1 MKKEIHIGNTRILQ
15 SDKPVQGKWID
26 REGEAFYVISHFDEM
41 PPFFLSIVS
50 HSDHWMYLSSNGS
63 LTAGR
68 TNPELA
74 LFPYYTDDKIH
85 DYAGVTG
92 SKTIIMVTIN
102 GKTSLWEPFSNRY
115 KGIYQTLKR
124 IYKNGTGNKII
135 FEEVNF
141 DLQLTFSYSW
151 MNSERFGWVR
161 KSSLSNQNHN
171 AVEINIVDG
180 IQNILPYGIN
190 RTMQGMLSTLVDA
203 YKKTERIGNLAIY
216 RLSSIPVDRAEPSE
230 ALKANTVWSVGLENT
245 TLLLS
250 NKQLDGFCSGVE
262 VENEMENL
270 GTKGAY
276 LINSTFKLEANVVKT
291 WYLVAEVNQDSAQIK
306 ATLHFMKQ
314 HNCSAK
320 LEEDIE
326 DGTQKLIGIVAKA
339 DGLQLTAD
347 TLNTKRHFANILFNS
362 MRGGVPLNDYLVQT
376 NDFIRHIGQFNKS
389 IYAQNEAWLNSLE
402 KEIPY
407 YKLIDRL
414 NQQGKPD
421 LIRLGLEYLPLMFSR
436 RHGDPSRPWNLFNIQ
451 LKNSDGSPSLNYQ
464 GNWRDIFQNWEALAI
479 SYPGF
484 LPGMIA
490 KFLNASTIDGY
501 NAYKITRDGIEWEVL
516 DPDDPWSNI
525 GYWGDHQIIYLEK
538 LLEWSEKFF
547 PGQLVKWFKQK
558 LFAYAN
564 VPYQHK
570 PYQQLLKNPYDSISF
585 NEAKH
590 LRCLQLE
597 KELGADGKL
606 IQTAKGTLQVNLA
619 EKLLVPLLSK
629 LSNFV
634 PGAGIWMNTQRPEW
648 NDANNALVG
657 IGASMV
663 TLYYLRRYVSFLEK
677 LLGDTDFNEVEIST
691 EVLELFNNINRAL
704 MDNQSALHAAL
715 SDETRKTIMDGLGE
729 AGSQFRAKVYAG
741 LQETT
746 GILELPT
753 LSGFLKTVK
762 QYIHHSIEHNRRS
775 DGLYHAY
782 NLLLIKPDK
791 VGVRH
796 LTEMLEGQVALLSSG
811 TLSPSEA
818 LELLNNLRNSQLYR
832 PDQRSYTL
840 YPNKQLPS
848 LLQINNLTA
857 EEVNVSALLK
867 HLLESGNTDIVKQDL
882 EGVFHFNG
890 KFNNSKTLADQL
902 NQLKVEMPDLE
913 NEKKYLLDLYEKL
926 FDHQSFT
933 GRSGTFYKYEGLG
946 CIYWHMVS
954 KLLLAVSEN
963 IQHAIS
969 TKTGEHVIAQL
980 RKHYNEIREGIGS
993 HKSPAEYGAFPSD
1006 PYSHTPSMMG
1016 VQQPGMT
1023 GQVKEDILTRWFEL
1037 GVEVKGG
1044 SVHFHPEMIDPSEF
1058 NLQLHAENQSFFE
1071 RHFKITLPAK
1081 HTFAAFSFCHI
1092 PVLYLKGHQN
1102 EVLLQLKGDKTFKN
1116 SGHEVGKE
1124 WSAAIFSRSDEV
1136 QQITVHFE

>member
-1 MKKEIHIGNTRILQ
+1 MKRAIYIGDSLSHQAENQ
-15 SDKPVQGKWID
+15 VSGKWIQMNNED
-26 REGEAFYVISHFDEM
+26 FYQINDFDQM
-41 PPFFLSIVS
+41 PPFFMSVVS
-50 HSDHWMYLSSNGS
+50 ASDHWMYLSSNGS

-68 TNPELA
+68 TNPEQA
-74 LFPYYTDDKIH
+74 IFPYYTDDKIH
-85 DYAGVTG
+85 DFAGITG
-92 SKTIIMVTIN
+92 SKTIIIATIN
-102 GKTSLWEPFSNRY
+102 RKTCLWEPFSNRY
-115 KGIYQTLKR
+115 KGIYQTQKR
-124 IYKNGTGNKII
+124 LYKNGTGNKII

-203 YKKTERIGNLAIY
+203 YKKTERIGSLALY

-245 TLLLS
+245 SLLLS
-250 NKQLDGFCSGVE
+250 NKQLDQFCSGAE
-262 VENEMENL
+262 VENEMENR

-276 LINSTFKLEANVVKT
+276 LINSSFKLETNVVKT
-291 WYLVAEVNQDSAQIK
+291 WYLVAEVSQDSAQIK
-306 ATLHFMKQ
+306 STLHFLKQ
-314 HNCSAK
+314 NNCSAV
-320 LEEDIE
+320 LEENIE

-347 TLNTKRHFANILFNS
+347 TLNTKRHFANTMFNC
-362 MRGGVPLNDYLVQT
+362 MRGGVPLNDYQVQT
-376 NDFIRHIGQFNKS
+376 ADFIRHIGQFNKS
-389 IYAQNEAWLNSLE
+389 IFSQTEEWLNSLE

-407 YKLIDRL
+407 YNLIDRL
-414 NQQGKPD
+414 NQKGNPE

-436 RHGDPSRPWNLFNIQ
+436 RHGDPSRPWNLFSIH
-451 LKNSDGSPSLNYQ
+451 LKNNDGSPSLNYQ

-501 NAYKITRDGIEWEVL
+501 NAYKITRNGIEWEVL

-547 PGQLVKWFKQK
+547 PGQLEKWFKQK

-570 PYQQLLKNPYDSISF
+570 PYTQLLKNPYDSISF

-677 LLGDTDFNEVEIST
+677 LFGNTELNEVEISI
-691 EVLELFNNINRAL
+691 EVLELFNNINKAL
-704 MDNQSALHAAL
+704 ISNQSILHAAL
-715 SDETRKTIMDGLGE
+715 TDEALKIIMDALGE

-746 GILELPT
+746 GTLELQT
-753 LSGFLKTVK
+753 LSGFLKTVT
-762 QYIHHSIEHNRRS
+762 QYINHSIQHNRRP

-811 TLSPSEA
+811 TLSPTET
-818 LELLNNLRNSQLYR
+818 LELLKNLRNSQLYR

-840 YPNKQLPS
+840 YANKQLPA

-857 EEVNVSALLK
+857 EEVNASALLK
-867 HLLESGNTDIVKQDL
+867 HLLESGNTDIVKQDM

-890 KFNNSKTLADQL
+890 KFNNSKTLAAQL
-902 NQLKVEMPDLE
+902 DQLKVEIPNLE

-954 KLLLAVSEN
+954 KLLLAVGEN
-963 IQHAIS
+963 IQLAINTS
-969 TKTGEHVIAQL
+969 AGENVIAPL
-980 RKHYNEIREGIGS
+980 RNHYNEIREGIGS

-1023 GQVKEDILTRWFEL
+1023 GQVKEDILSRWFEL
-1037 GVEVKGG
+1037 GVTINNGQISFRPDNVN
-1044 SVHFHPEMIDPSEF
+1044 PSEF
-1058 NLQLHAENQSFFE
+1058 ISNHNTENQSQFAH
-1071 RHFKITLPAK
+1071 HFKITLPENQQ
-1081 HTFAAFSFCHI
+1081 FLAFSMCHI
-1092 PVLYLKGHQN
+1092 PVIYLKDDQSK
-1102 EVLLQLKGDKTFKN
+1102 VVLQLKEDKFLEFNSYELNRNWTDTVFKRT
-1116 SGHEVGKE
+1116 GEVL
-1124 WSAAIFSRSDEV
+1124 
-1136 QQITVHFE
+1136 QINVHY